1 MSLDSL
7 IETLQEL
14 TRELTDLEQ
23 KLTILMAEEKSEKRD
38 PVEV

>member
-23 KLTILMAEEKSEKRD
+23 KLTILMAEEKPEKRD
-38 PVEV
+38 LVEV